1 MPEIPAQSNHYC
13 LLAIFPSPISPQTGE
28 NPHEHFIKT
37 AKIVENIA
45 LPILKNILSQK
56 PYFL

>member
-13 LLAIFPSPISPQTGE
+13 LLAIFSSSISEQTGE
-28 NPHEHFIKT
+28 IPHEHFMKT

-45 LPILKNILSQK
+45 LPILKNILS
-56 PYFL
+56 